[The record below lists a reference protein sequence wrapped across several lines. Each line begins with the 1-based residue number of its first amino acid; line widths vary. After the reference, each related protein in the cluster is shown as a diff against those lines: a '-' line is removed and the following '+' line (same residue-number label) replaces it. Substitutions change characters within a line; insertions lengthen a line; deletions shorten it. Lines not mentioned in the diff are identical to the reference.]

1 MEPNDLPIVCLP
13 TDLSGEEAAR
23 LIDFLYQITAGLER
37 LYLGQLMQLR
47 QPSLPPS
54 DETYSETDPPTRD
67 PPF

>member
-47 QPSLPPS
+47 QPPISPL
-54 DETYSETDPPTRD
+54 DANYSPTRD